1 MTSTISRVFNIPEG
15 IKLEI
20 EDPWIERGDRYDPAF
35 YTGDSEIVARLSNEA
50 LDREWEI
57 RCLGEMRIAI
67 EGIDHIIRYPDRL
80 IRAGVNSDKDLRDL
94 EEAGKLEWINNSWLE
109 VIDSK
114 DPDSWQ
120 EWIYHDIKEAIEEVA
135 KRIKEE
141 E

>member
-1 MTSTISRVFNIPEG
+1 MEDTIVQRFEIPEG
-15 IKLEI
+15 VTLEI
-20 EDPWIERGDRYDPAF
+20 EDPWIERGDRNDPAF

-94 EEAGKLEWINNSWLE
+94 EEAGKLEWINNSWFE

-120 EWIYHDIKEAIEEVA
+120 EWIYLDIKEAIEETA